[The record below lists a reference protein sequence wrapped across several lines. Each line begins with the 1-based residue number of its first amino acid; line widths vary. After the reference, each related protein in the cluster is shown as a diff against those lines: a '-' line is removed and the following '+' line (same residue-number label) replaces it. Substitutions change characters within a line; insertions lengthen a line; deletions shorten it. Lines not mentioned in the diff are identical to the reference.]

1 MLATVIALLVASGA
15 PSGGPAATPV
25 PGILAGAPVSLA
37 RATPA
42 PIASPGAGPSPG
54 PEPVASPTTAPV
66 AATALPAH
74 PAVPAAARRRRGRAT
89 PTPEPTATPT
99 PTPTPEPTATP
110 TAEPIPTP
118 TPTQTI
124 RITPIPTPTPP
135 LRGTSLR
142 DRAALLVSGSPWRCE
157 TIAGSTETQV
167 YNRSGDGGAIEMLD
181 LLTLRNGRSYRL
193 RESYRFDAPSG
204 MWTVSIGEGTFS
216 ATAPR
221 WTTDK
226 WIFRGEQVDS
236 GRQQSVRLVF
246 TYLDDF
252 VFRRDFQALHDRS
265 WATYAA
271 ETCSRVRGDT

>member
-25 PGILAGAPVSLA
+25 PGVLAGAPVSLA
-37 RATPA
+37 RATPV

-66 AATALPAH
+66 AATTLPSH

-99 PTPTPEPTATP
+99 PTPEPTATP
-110 TAEPIPTP
+110 TAEPTPTP